1 MLKSNDLCGF
11 FSTDAYPAPFFFLV
25 NGSTQTQMVPCSLS
39 VTSAVRIQGEAGL
52 TDDRLAHAL
61 SNMPPRA
68 FALLEDID
76 AAFVRRDAADVTQ
89 SRSYVTFS
97 VRAAKSAP
105 AMQKRAFFFFVI
117 FALSTEAPCL
127 HSSMHAPYPTAK
139 TWRSGVYGS
148 YPSRGSSTLWMA

>member
-1 MLKSNDLCGF
+1 MTCAASFRPTHILVLF
-11 FSTDAYPAPFFFLV
+11 FSLV

-97 VRAAKSAP
+97 VRAAKSTP
-105 AMQKRAFFFFVI
+105 AMQKRAFFFCNFC
-117 FALSTEAPCL
+117 S
-127 HSSMHAPYPTAK
+127 
-139 TWRSGVYGS
+139 
-148 YPSRGSSTLWMA
+148 